1 MWGGGSDLPNFWLS
15 SRPRLLKKMLLDTG
29 LVSLTM
35 LPCLPPPLPVLP
47 RFDSWLLL
55 PRVACG
61 KRGLRPCTRS
71 HLRTRAS
78 SSRSRGRR
86 EPVGFRAAL
95 SSCQRLSE
103 AVHVNTPPPGPDDS
117 NAELFRLGTLGAGSR
132 FLKKLPFNCFSKP
145 WIRSSYRCT
154 LK

>member
-35 LPCLPPPLPVLP
+35 LPCLPPPLPLLP
-47 RFDSWLLL
+47 RFDSWILL
-55 PRVACG
+55 PRVVCR
-61 KRGLRPCTRS
+61 KRGLRHCTRS

-103 AVHVNTPPPGPDDS
+103 AVHVNTPTRARRQQRRAVSIGYP
-117 NAELFRLGTLGAGSR
+117 GSR
-132 FLKKLPFNCFSKP
+132 EPVLKEATV
-145 WIRSSYRCT
+145 SS
-154 LK
+154 LQ